1 MGIEIGTGTGTEM
14 GTGMG
19 TEMGRGMGT
28 ETGKGAVAGA
38 AVWVC
43 QPYLIVIVAEGPP
56 PA

>member
-28 ETGKGAVAGA
+28 ETGKGMKLQCCGWGSSVG
-38 AVWVC
+38 
-43 QPYLIVIVAEGPP
+43 L
-56 PA
+56 PALFDCDCC